1 MKKSIKFLISG
12 VFITA
17 VAGGFMGCN
26 SSDKAL
32 AKGKKL
38 IDEKQ
43 YEKAVV
49 SFELALDDN
58 PKNQEA
64 KELKDMV
71 ESYLVAEKAFKNGD
85 INKAEVKIG
94 AIENKDESYASFK
107 QSVDNLAKNI
117 EEKDK
122 YDKEIDNDM
131 SKLNEF
137 IDNGSYADALLLT
150 KSLEGRQMSEAQ
162 REKFDKLKI
171 KLTSKAYIESTNK

>member
-12 VFITA
+12 VFIIA
-17 VAGGFMGCN
+17 LAGSFMGCN
-26 SSDKAL
+26 SSDKAV

-49 SFELALDDN
+49 SLELALDDN
-58 PKNQEA
+58 PKNQEV
-64 KELKDMV
+64 KELRDMI
-71 ESYLVAEKAFKNGD
+71 ENYLEAEKAFENGD
-85 INKAEVKIG
+85 ISKAEIKIE
-94 AIENKDESYASFK
+94 AIGNKDEAYASFK

-117 EEKDK
+117 EGKDK
-122 YDKEIDNDM
+122 YDKEIDSDM

-137 IDNGSYADALLLT
+137 IDNGSYGDALLLE

-162 REKFDKLKI
+162 RESFDKLKI
-171 KLTSKAYIESTNK
+171 KLTSKAYIESTSK